1 MPSAPLRADRLA
13 NHALYE
19 RDFEAFQEDYAR
31 NRGELMR
38 FRARYD
44 SDEALRR
51 RIDAGDSGP
60 LLEAIGLENVPAGME
75 IRVAPAQ
82 AGLHYVIMPPNP
94 GGALADEALEPVVGG
109 TPGYGTASSVL
120 CAGTFACTCLP
131 SSLGTLGS
139 AGTASSN
146 D

>member
-1 MPSAPLRADRLA
+1 MPSAPIRADRLA

-19 RDFEAFQEDYAR
+19 QDFQAFQEDYAR

-44 SDEALRR
+44 SDAALRR

-60 LLEAIGLENVPAGME
+60 LLEAIGLENVPPGME

-82 AGLHYVIMPPNP
+82 EGLLLHR
-94 GGALADEALEPVVGG
+94 
-109 TPGYGTASSVL
+109 
-120 CAGTFACTCLP
+120 
-131 SSLGTLGS
+131 
-139 AGTASSN
+139 
-146 D
+146 